1 MAKSSALNCFASNKA
16 TAMAS
21 PKAREAVVLV
31 VGAKSRG
38 QASCDI
44 PVSIFIFEL
53 LAIVESLDPVI

>member
-1 MAKSSALNCFASNKA
+1 
-16 TAMAS
+16 MAS

-53 LAIVESLDPVI
+53 LAIVESLDPVIEKKSSEEIEEQPQV